1 MSQFKLPEKWCVQI
15 TENNR
20 DVLEK
25 YRLTIPYKK
34 KGARE
39 TCLDNKALNKFL
51 ISDDQYSERMYW
63 GIDIPEGYTLLSF
76 EDFQKYILKQET
88 ITEDLSYLID
98 FINNKQIK

>member
-20 DVLEK
+20 NVLEK
-25 YRLTIPYKK
+25 YRLTIPYKR
-34 KGARE
+34 KGDNE

-76 EDFQKYILKQET
+76 EDFQKYILNQET